1 MNWQKLNPWNW
12 FKHEVPE
19 IHRNTYIPVTRSA
32 NKSQMP
38 VTQANLS
45 HPVMQLHD
53 EFNRLFDDVF
63 KKFGVSPLFSGS
75 PRDSSFMGN
84 SDFWPSL
91 NISSDRKSYQVIMDV
106 PGMKQADM
114 EIEVRGGILAIK
126 GHKQEEVEDKDRYF
140 YRVER
145 RYGAF
150 QRTLDLPEDANAD
163 DINATMQDGVLSLT
177 IPRNETEDKQVKRIA
192 IN

>member
-12 FKHEVPE
+12 FKHEEPE
-19 IHRNTYIPVTRSA
+19 SNQDNYVPVTRTA
-32 NKSQMP
+32 NKSKMP
-38 VTQANLS
+38 VTQSSLS

-53 EFNRLFDDVF
+53 EFNRLFDNVF
-63 KKFGVSPLFSGS
+63 KQFGMSPLL
-75 PRDSSFMGN
+75 SSSHHTSSLLGN

-91 NISSDRKSYQVIMDV
+91 NISSDGKTYLVTLDV

-126 GHKQEEVEDKDRYF
+126 GQKQEEVEDKERYF

-145 RYGAF
+145 SYGVF

-177 IPRNETEDKQVKRIA
+177 IPRNETKDKQVKRIA
-192 IN
+192 IT